1 MDMSR
6 LSADRKGLMGWERKG
21 GHRAAEKRVW
31 DAPGSRV
38 AVLPVRQWQRRS
50 PGRLQLP
57 IMLLFPPL
65 GGDICALASWAQ
77 SH

>member
-38 AVLPVRQWQRRS
+38 AVLPVRQWQ
-50 PGRLQLP
+50 GRLQLP
-57 IMLLFPPL
+57 IMLLFLPL